1 VTDRRIEGTA
11 TAPQGLRQS
20 NKAAPRDVTGGAFFW
35 LSAFYVVYCVRP
47 EDWIPGLANIPMAKI
62 SAIFAMIAL
71 VSVIGRTKRTIKDM
85 PAESNY
91 LLAMILLLFV
101 WAPLST
107 VWKGGAINHTTEFAK
122 VYVAWAL
129 TFLLATSLE
138 RLRRLIF
145 IQAGSVAV
153 IAVVSVLKGSSHPR
167 LEGALGGI
175 YSNPNDL
182 AFAIVLTIPFIFLL
196 LLTTKNVFLRALWAL
211 TLPVML
217 YTLFRTASRA
227 GFIDLMISV
236 PVLLWFFAIKG
247 RRPYLIVITV
257 VVGGILLIASGK
269 QLRERIS
276 AVSGSDLETSED
288 TSAYGSFE
296 ERKFLMKE
304 AVEGIVHYPL
314 TGVGTGNFVS
324 YSGKWKQVHMTYLEI
339 TVEGGIPVAILYLMF
354 FSSGFRNLKK
364 LRKRRDL
371 DPQATLFVGALFTS
385 LLGFV
390 VGACFAPE
398 AYQFFPYFTV
408 AYISALLATVKEK
421 EKEAGETPAKVS
433 SERRFRGVYAND
445 REPRAVPAIR

>member
-1 VTDRRIEGTA
+1 
-11 TAPQGLRQS
+11 
-20 NKAAPRDVTGGAFFW
+20 
-35 LSAFYVVYCVRP
+35 
-47 EDWIPGLANIPMAKI
+47 M
-62 SAIFAMIAL
+62 M
-71 VSVIGRTKRTIKDM
+71 
-85 PAESNY
+85 
-91 LLAMILLLFV
+91 LLLFAGALLSPV
-101 WAPLST
+101 WR
-107 VWKGGAINHTTEFAK
+107 GGAINHTMEFAK

-129 TFLLATSLE
+129 TFLLVTTLK
-138 RLRRLIF
+138 RLRRLIL

-153 IAVVSVLKGSSHPR
+153 VAVISVIKGSSHPR
-167 LEGALGGI
+167 LQGALGGI

-182 AFAIVLTIPFIFLL
+182 AFGIVLTIPFIFLL
-196 LLTTKNVFLRALWAL
+196 LLTTKNVVLKALWAL
-211 TLPVML
+211 TMPIMI

-257 VVGGILLIASGK
+257 VVGGVLMIVSGK
-269 QLRERIS
+269 HLRDRIS
-276 AVSGSDLETSED
+276 AVSGSDLETNED
-288 TSAYGSFE
+288 TSAYGSFR
-296 ERKFLMKE
+296 ERKALMKE
-304 AVEGIVHYPL
+304 SLLGIVHYPL
-314 TGVGTGNFVS
+314 LGVGVGNFVS
-324 YSGKWKQVHMTYLEI
+324 YSGKWRQVHMTYLQI

-371 DPQATLFVGALFTS
+371 DPEATLFVGALFTS

-408 AYISALLATVKEK
+408 AYVSALLATVREQ
-421 EKEAGETPAKVS
+421 EAGGAPAKLS

>member
-1 VTDRRIEGTA
+1 MA
-11 TAPQGLRQS
+11 TAPQGLRQTK
-20 NKAAPRDVTGGAFFW
+20 KAAARDVTAGAFFW

-101 WAPLST
+101 WAPLSQ
-107 VWKGGAINHTTEFAK
+107 VWKGGAINHTIEFAK

-129 TFLLATSLE
+129 TFLLATTLE

-145 IQAGSVAV
+145 IQGGSVAV

-196 LLTTKNVFLRALWAL
+196 LLTTKNALLRALWGL

-236 PVLLWFFAIKG
+236 PVLLWFYAIKG

-257 VVGGILLIASGK
+257 VVGGVLLIVSGK

-276 AVSGSDLETSED
+276 AVSGSDLETRED
-288 TSAYGSFE
+288 ASAYGSFE
-296 ERKFLMKE
+296 ERKLLMKE
-304 AVEGIVHYPL
+304 ALEGIVHYPL

-398 AYQFFPYFTV
+398 AYQFFPYFTI
-408 AYISALLATVKEK
+408 AYISALLATVKEQ
-421 EKEAGETPAKVS
+421 ETGTTPAKLS

-445 REPRAVPAIR
+445 REPGAVPAIR